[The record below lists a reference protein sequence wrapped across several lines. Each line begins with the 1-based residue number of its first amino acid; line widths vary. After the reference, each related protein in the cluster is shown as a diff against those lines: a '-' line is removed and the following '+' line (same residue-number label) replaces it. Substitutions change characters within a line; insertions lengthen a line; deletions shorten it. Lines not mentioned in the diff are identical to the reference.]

1 MSRLL
6 SVFKDLVC
14 LFLGY
19 FLVGNFI
26 WVFFLFLFLEGD
38 EFLETRRPLYLL
50 IIATKK
56 KSSPVL
62 SRALFCVVC
71 VHFTSLSLFFL
82 SLCLSVCVSVCLCVR
97 LSVCDSFSSLWIF
110 SEKPTTKLGSKTWSW
125 TKLQAPSPPQPRPL
139 LRVSPCVCVC
149 VSYLE
154 KQTKWLLLRKDTK
167 KGVWMVQPFSH
178 EEQRSF

>member
-1 MSRLL
+1 M
-6 SVFKDLVC
+6 
-14 LFLGY
+14 
-19 FLVGNFI
+19 
-26 WVFFLFLFLEGD
+26 FLFLEGD

-125 TKLQAPSPPQPRPL
+125 TKLQAPSPPPSPAPFCVC
-139 LRVSPCVCVC
+139 LRVCVCVC
-149 VSYLE
+149 RILKNKVITFKKRYE
-154 KQTKWLLLRKDTK
+154 KRRVDGST
-167 KGVWMVQPFSH
+167 VQS
-178 EEQRSF
+178 